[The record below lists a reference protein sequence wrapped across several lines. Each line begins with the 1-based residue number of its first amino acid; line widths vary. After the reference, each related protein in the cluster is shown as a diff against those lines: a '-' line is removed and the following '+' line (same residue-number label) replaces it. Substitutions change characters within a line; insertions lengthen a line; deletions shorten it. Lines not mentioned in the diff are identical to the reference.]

1 MALTRI
7 RGNNPLP
14 FCVFRGGAAK
24 CGRRRMSGRESNK
37 MGGDV
42 IGLVAVVLTCGIPLA
57 LMYTYYRVRKLRSE
71 ERLAAL
77 ARGTEIPMEP
87 ELSQY
92 ARSRRAGILL
102 VSGGAGFILM
112 FAMIARVVGEPETLV
127 ASAFG
132 ILPLA
137 VGLGYFVDAAL
148 IRRDLKAS

>member
-1 MALTRI
+1 
-7 RGNNPLP
+7 
-14 FCVFRGGAAK
+14 
-24 CGRRRMSGRESNK
+24 MSGRESNK

-77 ARGTEIPMEP
+77 ARGAEIPIEP
-87 ELSQY
+87 ELSQF

-102 VSGGAGFILM
+102 VSGGVGMIVM
-112 FAMIARVVGEPETLV
+112 FAMIARLLGEPETMV
-127 ASAFG
+127 GSAIG
-132 ILPLA
+132 VLPLA

-148 IRRDLKAS
+148 IHRDLKAS

>member
-1 MALTRI
+1 
-7 RGNNPLP
+7 
-14 FCVFRGGAAK
+14 
-24 CGRRRMSGRESNK
+24 
-37 MGGDV
+37 MGGELV
-42 IGLVAVVLTCGIPLA
+42 GLAAVVLTCGIPFA
-57 LMYTYYRVRKLRSE
+57 FMYTFFRVRKLRTE

-77 ARGTEIPMEP
+77 ARGAEIPMEP

-102 VSGGAGFILM
+102 VSGGVGFIMM
-112 FAMIARVVGEPETLV
+112 FALIARAVGEPQTLV

-137 VGLGYFVDAAL
+137 VGLGYFLDAAL

>member
-1 MALTRI
+1 M
-7 RGNNPLP
+7 
-14 FCVFRGGAAK
+14 CEAARSGLLK
-24 CGRRRMSGRESNK
+24 KSGRESNK

-87 ELSQY
+87 ELSQF

-102 VSGGAGFILM
+102 VSGGIGFIVM
-112 FAMIARVVGEPETLV
+112 FALIARFSGEPETMV
-127 ASAFG
+127 AGSFG
-132 ILPLA
+132 VLPLA
-137 VGLGYFVDAAL
+137 IGLGYFVDAFL
-148 IRRDLKAS
+148 I

>member
-1 MALTRI
+1 
-7 RGNNPLP
+7 
-14 FCVFRGGAAK
+14 
-24 CGRRRMSGRESNK
+24 
-37 MGGDV
+37 MGGEL
-42 IGLVAVVLTCGIPLA
+42 IGLAAVVLTCGMPFA
-57 LMYTYYRVRKLRSE
+57 FMYMFYRVRKLKTE

-77 ARGTEIPMEP
+77 ARGAEIPVEP

-102 VSGGAGFILM
+102 VSGGVGFILM
-112 FAMIARVVGEPETLV
+112 FALIARVVGEPETLV

-132 ILPLA
+132 VLPLA

>member
-1 MALTRI
+1 
-7 RGNNPLP
+7 
-14 FCVFRGGAAK
+14 
-24 CGRRRMSGRESNK
+24 

-42 IGLVAVVLTCGIPLA
+42 IGLVAVVLTCGIPVA
-57 LMYTYYRVRKLRSE
+57 MMYTYYRVRKLRTE

-77 ARGTEIPMEP
+77 ARGAEIPMEP

-102 VSGGAGFILM
+102 VSGGLGFFSM
-112 FAMIARVVGEPETLV
+112 FAVIARAVGEPQTM
-127 ASAFG
+127 AAAAFG

-148 IRRDLKAS
+148 IRRDLRAS